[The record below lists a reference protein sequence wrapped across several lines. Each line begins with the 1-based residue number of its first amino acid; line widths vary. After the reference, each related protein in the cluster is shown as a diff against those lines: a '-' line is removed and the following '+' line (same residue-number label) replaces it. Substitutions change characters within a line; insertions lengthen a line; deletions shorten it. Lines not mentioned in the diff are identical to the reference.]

1 VMETKYYP
9 NKEKVEQAMQDDDPL
24 LMLVSF
30 DGQKVLLSNIDDAL
44 DHVVLL
50 KKLGSRETDID
61 SYFRVI
67 ANKEG
72 ADWTFVCPSNYKGIT
87 NKKQRI
93 ETYWADGFNI
103 IRQALDAIGY
113 KVEITIP
120 KRYRR
125 PIKIMGNSL

>member
-1 VMETKYYP
+1 MR
-9 NKEKVEQAMQDDDPL
+9 DDDPL

-30 DGQKVLLSNIDDAL
+30 DGKRILISNIDDAL

-50 KKLGSRETDID
+50 KKLGFRETDID

-72 ADWTFVCPSNYKGIT
+72 TDWTSVCPSNYREISD
-87 NKKQRI
+87 KKQRI
-93 ETYWADGFNI
+93 ETYYADGFEA
-103 IRQALDAIGY
+103 IRKALDAIRY

-120 KRYRR
+120 KRFRR
-125 PIKIMGNSL
+125 HIDLMRNS